1 MLDTEFIWTDG
12 SHMEDHMGAGFMQ
25 EVNGTLNSSQ
35 FYLGKHLEVF
45 DAELLMSHPIMCDNR
60 LGNMYN
66 LRENMANS
74 TGE

>member
-1 MLDTEFIWTDG
+1 LNRG
-12 SHMEDHMGAGFMQ
+12 
-25 EVNGTLNSSQ
+25 EV
-35 FYLGKHLEVF
+35 V
-45 DAELLMSHPIMCDNR
+45 SHPILCEER

>member
-1 MLDTEFIWTDG
+1 MVDL
-12 SHMEDHMGAGFMQ
+12 
-25 EVNGTLNSSQ
+25 VGTSLHSCIIIGVRWDFVGN
-35 FYLGKHLEVF
+35 LRAWDKL
-45 DAELLMSHPIMCDNR
+45 SHPIMCDNR

>member
-1 MLDTEFIWTDG
+1 MLGICIFEKL
-12 SHMEDHMGAGFMQ
+12 GA
-25 EVNGTLNSSQ
+25 
-35 FYLGKHLEVF
+35 LELKLHV
-45 DAELLMSHPIMCDNR
+45 LSHPILCDLG